1 MKLSTDQIT
10 ARVINFVKHN
20 PGCTAIELVCGI
32 EEFGEDLALDLPTLL
47 TNLVEDASLIEVK
60 CVMPPVEICGTRLT
74 AYCQIKSLFFIK
86 DTQLEVMGSKAD
98 QTLTVFGCLANQE
111 NIGSREFPAGTSIR
125 IIKN

>member
-1 MKLSTDQIT
+1 MNLSTDQIT
-10 ARVINFVKHN
+10 SRILDFVKHN

-60 CVMPPVEICGTRLT
+60 CFMPPATMCGSRLT
-74 AYCQIKSLFFIK
+74 AYCQIKSLFFVKGTHI
-86 DTQLEVMGSKAD
+86 EVMGTKAD
-98 QTLTVFGCLANQE
+98 QTLTVFGCLPSSE
-111 NIGSREFPAGTSIR
+111 NIGGREFPAGTSIR